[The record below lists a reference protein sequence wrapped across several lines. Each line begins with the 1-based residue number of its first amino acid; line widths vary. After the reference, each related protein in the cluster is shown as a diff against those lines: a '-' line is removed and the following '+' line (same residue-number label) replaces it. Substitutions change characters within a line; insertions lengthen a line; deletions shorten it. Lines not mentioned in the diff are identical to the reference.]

1 MKVYESVDQ
10 LVGHT
15 PLLELK
21 RVEEAHGVSARILG
35 KLEYFNPAGSIKDRI
50 AKAMIDDAEAAGIL
64 KPGAN
69 RYRANL
75 GKYGNR
81 TGFYCG
87 SSWLPAHFDHA
98 RNDERRAT

>member
-64 KPGAN
+64 KPGATIIEPTS
-69 RYRANL
+69 
-75 GKYGNR
+75 GNTASDWR
-81 TGFYCG
+81 RFGQLVVT
-87 SSWLPAHFDHA
+87 SSF
-98 RNDERRAT
+98 

>member
-64 KPGAN
+64 KPGAT
-69 RYRANL
+69 L
-75 GKYGNR
+75 
-81 TGFYCG
+81 
-87 SSWLPAHFDHA
+87 SSQPREIRESDWLLLRQLVVTSSF
-98 RNDERRAT
+98 

>member
-35 KLEYFNPAGSIKDRI
+35 KLEYFNPSGSIKDRI
-50 AKAMIDDAEAAGIL
+50 AKAMIDDAEAAGIWSDH
-64 KPGAN
+64 
-69 RYRANL
+69 YRANL

>member
-64 KPGAN
+64 KP
-69 RYRANL
+69 L
-75 GKYGNR
+75 
-81 TGFYCG
+81 
-87 SSWLPAHFDHA
+87 SSQPREIRESDWLLLRQLVVTSSF
-98 RNDERRAT
+98 

>member
-35 KLEYFNPAGSIKDRI
+35 KLEYFNPAGSIQGPYCESDDR
-50 AKAMIDDAEAAGIL
+50 
-64 KPGAN
+64 
-69 RYRANL
+69 
-75 GKYGNR
+75 
-81 TGFYCG
+81 
-87 SSWLPAHFDHA
+87 
-98 RNDERRAT
+98 